1 MALYILNNANLKIIN
16 ESYCNIKQVLLNDN
30 VNAISGGVI
39 LDVGASYHQLTS
51 DKRGFSLGSFGTPTG
66 QGEIMFGSSYDQAVS
81 GRECERKGKRVIYS
95 GHHS

>member
-1 MALYILNNANLKIIN
+1 MTNPVTATTPNPNPNPL
-16 ESYCNIKQVLLNDN
+16 
-30 VNAISGGVI
+30 VN
-39 LDVGASYHQLTS
+39 